1 MRALK
6 LLSAVAAVVAL
17 MLSASSIAAAAP
29 ARPGGGS
36 SAAACGTWVGTF
48 HGQVTS
54 TGGWS
59 VDVRAVIYPGGG
71 DVKVDTYADGKLEG
85 VGATPWYDVGA
96 IRWNTDTN
104 IGPMLYSFGP
114 ATTCSGDQITEA
126 SAFRQ
131 WFWPCCYN
139 WTGTVNREA

>member
-17 MLSASSIAAAAP
+17 VLSASPIAAAAP

-36 SAAACGTWVGTF
+36 SAAACGEWVGTF
-48 HGQVTS
+48 HGRVTS
-54 TGGWS
+54 TQGGS
-59 VDVRAVIYPGGG
+59 VDVRAVFYPGGG
-71 DVKVDTYADGKLEG
+71 DVRVDTYADGELEG
-85 VGATPWYDVGA
+85 TGATPWYEGDA
-96 IRWNTDTN
+96 IRWNTSTG
-104 IGPMLYSFGP
+104 IGPMFYSFDP
-114 ATTCSGDQITEA
+114 TTCSGGQITGA

-131 WFWPCCYN
+131 RFWPCCYN